1 MLRKVYIFSALIVVI
16 TVLFIS
22 FDSYTKK
29 VISSHERILRIIKT
43 IEGIETKVDGE
54 IFKAGLILYYN
65 YDQLNDYME
74 ELDKY
79 IEMLEKDDYLKK
91 GEYSDIVN
99 LIKVYKKLWNKK
111 KKYIEDFKTAN
122 SPIKNTAIYLP
133 LLTLRYMQSVKNI
146 SDLRYTYMLAKIVSS
161 IYLSR
166 NAMDLDFVLSIKKD
180 IETLKNFKFKDP
192 EKESFNRTFVANVYT
207 FFNFFDS
214 YTDIIRNI
222 LEIRTRKTLS
232 EIESAFSQR
241 FSNEARTISLFTA
254 FFTTTFVSGV
264 GYIIYLLFRLDKEN
278 KNLQALRKT
287 LEYSIRH
294 DNLTGLPNRYS
305 FEEDVKNVKNPFFVL
320 INIDD
325 FRSINDLYGTKAGDY
340 VLRELAD
347 LLRDIVPEELGGKV
361 YRLGADDFGILFD
374 AKLEISYE
382 EIVNQIIEKVE
393 NHRFIYENNE
403 ISISVTAGIS
413 TKQPLIETADIALKH
428 SQRTRRSKVVVYS
441 YEIDNKK
448 QIERN
453 LKLIRALKDAISN
466 DRVVPYYQPI
476 MNNTTEKIEKYE
488 ALMRVIGDDGNA
500 FDVEDILP
508 IAKESKLYGQLTKI
522 ILHKTFMYFR
532 DKDYDFSINISLE
545 DIVNKSTREYIYAVL
560 DEFKDVSYRL
570 TFEILESEEV
580 KDYEEFSS
588 FIRKIKEYGVKIA
601 IDDFGS
607 GYSNFSYLINKDI
620 DYFKID
626 GSLIKNI
633 HKDTNARLVVE
644 TIVSFAKKANIK
656 TIAEFVNSREV
667 FEAVKEIGIDYSQGY
682 YVGVPISSL

>member
-1 MLRKVYIFSALIVVI
+1 MLRKVYLFSGLIVII
-16 TVLFIS
+16 TILFIS
-22 FDSYTKK
+22 FDNYTKG

-65 YDQLNDYME
+65 YDKLNDYMR

-79 IEMLEKDDYLKK
+79 IEKLEKDEYLQRE
-91 GEYSDIVN
+91 EYADILN
-99 LIKVYKKLWNKK
+99 LIEVYKKLWNKK
-111 KKYIEDFKTAN
+111 KRYIEDFKTAN

-133 LLTLRYMQSVKNI
+133 LLTLRYMQSVKSI

-180 IETLKNFKFKDP
+180 IEALSSYKFKDP
-192 EKESFNRTFVANVYT
+192 KKEEFNRTFIANVYT

-214 YTDIIRNI
+214 YTEIIKNI
-222 LEIRTRKTLS
+222 LNIKTKKTLA
-232 EIESAFSQR
+232 EIENTFSER
-241 FSNEARTISLFTA
+241 FSNEAKTISLFTA

-264 GYIIYLLFRLDKEN
+264 GYIIYLLFRLDREN
-278 KNLQALRKT
+278 KNLQALRRT

-305 FEEDVKNVKNPFFVL
+305 FEEDVKRVGNPFFIL

-325 FRSINDLYGTKAGDY
+325 FRSINDLYGTRAGDY
-340 VLRELAD
+340 VLKELAD
-347 LLRDIVPEELGGKV
+347 LLRSIVPEELGGKV

-374 AKLEISYE
+374 
-382 EIVNQIIEKVE
+382 
-393 NHRFIYENNE
+393 E

-413 TKQPLIETADIALKH
+413 TKHPLIETADIALKH
-428 SQRTRRSKVVVYS
+428 SQRTRRSKIVVYS

-453 LKLIRALKDAISN
+453 LKLIRALKNAISG

-476 MNNTTEKIEKYE
+476 MNNLTGKIEKYE
-488 ALMRVIGDDGNA
+488 ALMRVIDDNGSIL
-500 FDVEDILP
+500 DVEDILT
-508 IAKESKLYGQLTKI
+508 IAKEAKLYGQLTKI

-532 DKDYDFSINISLE
+532 DKEYDFSVNISLE
-545 DIVNKSTREYIYAVL
+545 DIVNKSTREYIYSVIE
-560 DEFKDVSYRL
+560 EFKEVSYRL

-588 FIRKIKEYGVKIA
+588 FIKRIKEYGVKIA

-656 TIAEFVNSREV
+656 TIAEFVNSKEV

-682 YVGVPISSL
+682 YVGVPVCSL

>member
-1 MLRKVYIFSALIVVI
+1 MLRKVYLFSGLIVII
-16 TVLFIS
+16 TILFIS
-22 FDSYTKK
+22 FDNYTKG

-65 YDQLNDYME
+65 YDKLNDYMR

-79 IEMLEKDDYLKK
+79 IEKLEKDEYLQRE
-91 GEYSDIVN
+91 EYADILN
-99 LIKVYKKLWNKK
+99 LIEVYKKLWNKK
-111 KKYIEDFKTAN
+111 KRYIEDFKTAN

-133 LLTLRYMQSVKNI
+133 LLTLRYMQSVKSI

-180 IETLKNFKFKDP
+180 IEALSSYKFKDP
-192 EKESFNRTFVANVYT
+192 KKEEFNRTFIANVYT

-214 YTDIIRNI
+214 YTEIIKNI
-222 LEIRTRKTLS
+222 LNIKTKKTLA
-232 EIESAFSQR
+232 EIENTFSER
-241 FSNEARTISLFTA
+241 FSNEAKTISLFTA

-264 GYIIYLLFRLDKEN
+264 GYIIYLLFRLDREN
-278 KNLQALRKT
+278 KNLQALRRT

-305 FEEDVKNVKNPFFVL
+305 FEEDVKRVGNPFFIL

-325 FRSINDLYGTKAGDY
+325 FRSINDLYGTRAGDY
-340 VLRELAD
+340 VLKELAD
-347 LLRDIVPEELGGKV
+347 LLRSIVPEELGGKV

-382 EIVNQIIEKVE
+382 EIANQIIERIE
-393 NHRFIYENNE
+393 NHRFLYENNE

-413 TKQPLIETADIALKH
+413 TKHPLIETADIALKH
-428 SQRTRRSKVVVYS
+428 SQRTRRSKIVVYS

-453 LKLIRALKDAISN
+453 LKLIRALKNAISG

-476 MNNTTEKIEKYE
+476 MNNLTGKIEKYE
-488 ALMRVIGDDGNA
+488 ALMRVIDDNGSIL
-500 FDVEDILP
+500 DVEDILT
-508 IAKESKLYGQLTKI
+508 IAKEAKLYGQLTKI

-532 DKDYDFSINISLE
+532 DKEYDFSVNISLE
-545 DIVNKSTREYIYAVL
+545 DIVNKSTREYIYSVIE
-560 DEFKDVSYRL
+560 EFKEVSYRL

-588 FIRKIKEYGVKIA
+588 FIKRIKEYGVKIA

-656 TIAEFVNSREV
+656 TIAEFVNSKEV

-682 YVGVPISSL
+682 YVGVPVCSL